1 MKNCCEI
8 ITSVALVAF
17 VLALCMIECNP
28 IASVITMSLSGAWI
42 VFHGYLEEEERRM
55 REGR

>member
-1 MKNCCEI
+1 MKQFCEV
-8 ITSVALVAF
+8 ITGVALVAF

-28 IASVITMSLSGAWI
+28 IASVITMAASGAWI
-42 VFHGYLEEEERRM
+42 VFYGYMEEEERKM